1 MITEEVLAT
10 YRRMGGNLDGLGRW
24 VPHQA
29 GDLEQGLAELDHLL
43 QQAVIVTRGLADE
56 EFAERIR
63 REVERVS
70 ASPAI
75 AAQIWEAAR

>member
-10 YRRMGGNLDGLGRW
+10 YRRIGGNLDGLGRW
-24 VPHQA
+24 VPHPLP
-29 GDLEQGLAELDHLL
+29 DLEKALYELDRLR
-43 QQAVIVTRGLADE
+43 QQAVLVTRGLADD

-63 REVERVS
+63 REVEQAS

-75 AAQIWEAAR
+75 AAQIWESAR